1 MARKRPDNRQRI
13 RLSVP
18 RAGPT
23 APLAT
28 FVESTDAA
36 CVQRWFHCAVCLRV
50 YQAQQLISLGPLPDL
65 SALTCGEA
73 EAAVLRVTFHDDLA
87 SRLALAALRQ
97 MSAKARQIWLLEGAL
112 QLLELERRAE
122 QGVDPLLFPSPTRA
136 TDLAVPRPPEPPQRR
151 TPPPPSEQGA
161 PVAPSWPATPEAPPA
176 EAIDAKE
183 EGRDEAGE
191 DVVPIDDLPEGT
203 LGALRGM
210 VAGRRAS

>member
-1 MARKRPDNRQRI
+1 MARKRRDNRQRI

-28 FVESTDAA
+28 FVETTDAA
-36 CVQRWFHCAVCLRV
+36 CVQRWFHRAVCLRL
-50 YQAQQLISLGPLPDL
+50 YQGQRLISLGPPPDL
-65 SALTCGEA
+65 SGLAGGDALIF
-73 EAAVLRVTFHDDLA
+73 RVTFYDDLA

-97 MSAKARQIWLLEGAL
+97 MSGKARQVWLLEGAL

-122 QGVDPLLFPSPTRA
+122 QGAGPALFEPTVQA
-136 TDLAVPRPPEPPQRR
+136 TAEPAVAVPRPPTPPQRR
-151 TPPPPSEQGA
+151 TPPPDGPVCPSSPAASPPQAATA
-161 PVAPSWPATPEAPPA
+161 PV
-176 EAIDAKE
+176 DADAGE
-183 EGRDEAGE
+183 EGGD
-191 DVVPIDDLPEGT
+191 DVVPIEDLSEVT